1 MGALVNAQMDS
12 LGSRVAYLHL
22 ALLTSIALA
31 MASPMIMTEPM
42 AASASVQAVSLA
54 LIAPRLRPVRLELP
68 LRMGRTRRTTMHM
81 GCTAMKKMMIVTLVI
96 VTVTAL
102 PLTWTGLMD
111 VTANVP
117 TTTLAAIALSLQ
129 CLVQSWVAGGIV
141 SLGMA
146 GAVRQMG
153 IAWLDIMGLEKQQK
167 HASVRV
173 VWTRCASAMTLRTQV
188 LALCTVMCT
197 QIPAM
202 FLKVFTALWEKK
214 TTEAL
219 TPILRLS
226 TNKTVSNA
234 TRWSS
239 VHLIS

>member
-1 MGALVNAQMDS
+1 
-12 LGSRVAYLHL
+12 
-22 ALLTSIALA
+22 
-31 MASPMIMTEPM
+31 
-42 AASASVQAVSLA
+42 
-54 LIAPRLRPVRLELP
+54 
-68 LRMGRTRRTTMHM
+68 
-81 GCTAMKKMMIVTLVI
+81 MKKMMIVTLVI

-202 FLKVFTALWEKK
+202 FLKVFTAFVEKK